1 MKKIIL
7 SLALLLALLTLL
19 GVSASAADLP
29 LIYDEAELLNDFDEA
44 ALKATL
50 ESVSS
55 QYDMDVAV
63 VTIDSLEAYG
73 YTGYDA
79 PMNFADDYFDYNGFG
94 RGENR
99 DGLVLLLA
107 MESRDWWISTRGRA
121 IRVFTDYGINEYIK
135 NNIIDYLSSGDY
147 AKAFTE
153 YANSAAALI
162 EFEKTHGEPY
172 DYDSAKEPVKP
183 FSFGRLVGSLL
194 AGLGAAFVPVSG
206 MKSKLKT
213 VRNQYGARNYAKENS
228 LRVTTA
234 NDFFIGRHVSRTA
247 IERSSSSG
255 GSSTH
260 VSSSGA
266 THGGGGGKF

>member
-7 SLALLLALLTLL
+7 SLVLLLAVLTVL

-29 LIYDEAELLNDFDEA
+29 LIYDEADLLNDFDEG

-50 ESVSS
+50 ESISN

-63 VTIDSLEAYG
+63 VTINSLAEYG
-73 YTGYDA
+73 YTGEDA

-107 MESRDWWISTRGRA
+107 METRDWWISTRGRA
-121 IRVFTDYGINEYIK
+121 IRVFTDYGINEYIAD
-135 NNIIDYLSSGDY
+135 NIVGYLSSGSY

-162 EFEKTHGEPY
+162 EFEKTNGVPY

-183 FSFGRLVGSLL
+183 FSAGRLFGSLL
-194 AGLGAAFVPVSG
+194 AGLGAAFIPVSG

-213 VRNQYGARNYAKENS
+213 VRSQPDARSYTKENS
-228 LRVTTA
+228 LNVTTA

-260 VSSSGA
+260 TSSSGA
-266 THGGGGGKF
+266 SHGGGGGKF

>member
-1 MKKIIL
+1 MKKLIL
-7 SLALLLALLTLL
+7 SLVLLLAVLTVL

-29 LIYDEAELLNDFDEA
+29 LIYDEADLLNDFDEA
-44 ALKATL
+44 ALKTTL
-50 ESVSS
+50 ESISN

-63 VTIDSLEAYG
+63 VTINSLAEYG
-73 YTGYDA
+73 YTGSSA

-107 MESRDWWISTRGRA
+107 MDTRDWWVSTRGRA
-121 IRVFTDYGINEYIK
+121 IRVFTDYGINEYIG
-135 NNIIDYLSSGDY
+135 NNIVGYLSAGNYS
-147 AKAFTE
+147 KAFTE

-162 EFEKTHGEPY
+162 EYEKTHGEPY
-172 DYDSAKEPVKP
+172 DYNSDKEPVKP
-183 FSFGRLVGSLL
+183 FSAGRLLGSVL
-194 AGLGAAFVPVSG
+194 AGLGAAFVPVSS

-213 VRNQYGARNYAKENS
+213 VRTQVGARSYTKENS
-228 LRVTTA
+228 LNVTTA
-234 NDFFIGRHVSRTA
+234 NDYFIGRHVSRTA

-260 VSSSGA
+260 IGSSGA
-266 THGGGGGKF
+266 SHGGGGGKF